1 MDFLLEA
8 LTNWLK
14 EMLVGGIMSNLSGMF
29 DSVNQQVA
37 DISVQVGQTPQGWN
51 GSIFSMIE
59 NLSNSIMV
67 PIAGVILAIVMTV
80 DLIQMIADKNNLHDV
95 DTWMIFKWVFKSAAA
110 ILIVTN
116 TWNIVMGVFDM
127 AQSVVAQAAGI
138 INSDASIDISSVM
151 TDLEPRLMEM
161 DLGPLFGLWFQS
173 LFICITMWALY
184 ICIFIVIYGRMI
196 EIYLVTSVAPVPM
209 AAMMGKEWGGMGQ
222 NYLRSLL
229 ALGFQAFLIIVCVAI
244 YAVLVQN
251 IALEDDIIMAIWSC
265 VGYTVLLCFTLFKP
279 AVSPNQSFRRTK
291 TEGGFHI
298 GLCTRTQGLNKS
310 QNKGHVQ
317 SDQAAAYLLHG
328 RSAYWRTA
336 FLFAQKTYRKQCSG
350 YVYDAGYA
358 ALLYAGYVR
367 KAWTAPGKDRG
378 QHSQSSCNPSKAATL
393 PDQQLLCRIKA
404 AGNAR

>member
-51 GSIFSMIE
+51 GSIFNMIE

-67 PIAGVILAIVMTV
+67 PIAGVILAIVMT
-80 DLIQMIADKNNLHDV
+80 
-95 DTWMIFKWVFKSAAA
+95 IFKWVFKSAAA

-151 TDLEPRLMEM
+151 TDLEQRLMEM

-265 VGYTVLLCFTLFKP
+265 VGYTVLLCFTLFKTGSL
-279 AVSPNQSFRRTK
+279 A
-291 TEGGFHI
+291 
-298 GLCTRTQGLNKS
+298 KS
-310 QNKGHVQ
+310 VF
-317 SDQAAAYLLHG
+317 QAH
-328 RSAYWRTA
+328 
-336 FLFAQKTYRKQCSG
+336 
-350 YVYDAGYA
+350 
-358 ALLYAGYVR
+358 
-367 KAWTAPGKDRG
+367 
-378 QHSQSSCNPSKAATL
+378 
-393 PDQQLLCRIKA
+393 
-404 AGNAR
+404 

>member
-138 INSDASIDISSVM
+138 IGSDASIDISSVLADM
-151 TDLEPRLMEM
+151 EPRLMEM

-173 LFICITMWALY
+173 LFIGITMWALY
-184 ICIFIVIYGRMI
+184 L
-196 EIYLVTSVAPVPM
+196 YLYRYLWPYDRNLPCDFGGSRSN
-209 AAMMGKEWGGMGQ
+209 GCHDGQGMGR
-222 NYLRSLL
+222 YGTELPPFPAGAGLSGVSHYCLR
-229 ALGFQAFLIIVCVAI
+229 G
-244 YAVLVQN
+244 N
-251 IALEDDIIMAIWSC
+251 
-265 VGYTVLLCFTLFKP
+265 LCC
-279 AVSPNQSFRRTK
+279 AGAEHRS
-291 TEGGFHI
+291 
-298 GLCTRTQGLNKS
+298 
-310 QNKGHVQ
+310 
-317 SDQAAAYLLHG
+317 G
-328 RSAYWRTA
+328 R
-336 FLFAQKTYRKQCSG
+336 
-350 YVYDAGYA
+350 
-358 ALLYAGYVR
+358 
-367 KAWTAPGKDRG
+367 
-378 QHSQSSCNPSKAATL
+378 
-393 PDQQLLCRIKA
+393 
-404 AGNAR
+404 